1 MRVEDLSGENAAAYR
16 SVAEA
21 EVGVGTPHLH
31 HIAHEAGPNLDWVP
45 AAVQRLLHSVPK
57 ISSGHRPD
65 QLPVLLRQLGED
77 VVELPGRD
85 RFPHRGQDGGGSG
98 PGLVQSDVP
107 PFRDPTNELVH
118 PRTPPPLCPG
128 GTPLPAGLSGHAD
141 ARGPRRVPEVA
152 GPHAATR
159 PPRRFPSSGPRE
171 GRYGWPVL
179 WR

>member
-1 MRVEDLSGENAAAYR
+1 MFPAPSRTGSGSRISLLRRRTRCRAAGPGRTTMRVEGRSGENAAAYR

-45 AAVQRLLHSVPK
+45 AAVQHLLHSVPK

-85 RFPHRGQDGGGSG
+85 RFPHRGQDGGG
-98 PGLVQSDVP
+98 PGAGLLRTDVS
-107 PFRDPTNELVH
+107 PFRDPTNELV
-118 PRTPPPLCPG
+118 
-128 GTPLPAGLSGHAD
+128 
-141 ARGPRRVPEVA
+141 
-152 GPHAATR
+152 
-159 PPRRFPSSGPRE
+159 
-171 GRYGWPVL
+171 
-179 WR
+179 